1 MILEFNDKPIKL
13 PDEDKFGFNSLAETI
28 AYLISKMK
36 SPEGTV
42 IAINGP
48 WGSGKSSFINLV
60 RYHLC
65 DAAGLE
71 NATGILSR
79 LINLV
84 RRRLRNTAD
93 KDDLKIVNFKCW
105 WFRGAEALTIEFFH
119 ALYSEMKPNMS
130 RRAKKDILKLV
141 PQLLAYTSP
150 VIDSATG
157 MPGSTLMAAKSVS
170 NFIKQSE
177 TVENLHREIS
187 DALSKDTRRRYLI
200 IIDDIDR
207 LSPDEAM
214 LIFRLVKSVG
224 GLPNVMYL
232 LAYDQQVAKKIVNK
246 HYRSEEGAHYLE
258 KIVQAS
264 FDLPEPSR
272 ATLENEF
279 LARLDSVIEERE
291 FGDGDYFRNLFAE
304 MIAPEIK
311 TPRDLIRILNPL
323 KVTWPA
329 VKGEV
334 DPTEFLCLETLR
346 IKRPELYAT
355 LRANKIL
362 LTGRASENI
371 SFSAIRQLNE
381 KLSSEQ
387 CNKIFLETEP
397 PSEHERL
404 RDGLARL
411 FPRLTGAWTAV
422 NHIEFHT
429 DQDIKRRVSAPKHF
443 DTYFRF
449 SLPEDL
455 ISRDEIERL
464 IQKAND
470 FNYIQSSLLKTA
482 EIKLPDSRT
491 KATHLLYEL
500 AIRTDRIPEN
510 HIGDLLKAM
519 YAIADKLLE
528 KEEVS
533 NMVEGTVTQ
542 LNRLTHKLLI
552 DRLPLETRSE
562 VLLNACGQASLGYLS
577 SIANGAYDQHFP
589 TEGNRSKPQ
598 TECLMTE
605 AHTVE
610 VNDIALAR
618 IREAKTNGSLINCP
632 LLDRVLFLW
641 LRFDEEEVRSWI
653 SNVTG
658 NNTAVARLSMAFIGQ
673 IQEDLF
679 HNPATL
685 PSTALRGKLGH
696 VVDLDEFSSH
706 ADRASQD
713 GNLEAKDHEAL
724 RIFLEAWHKQENRN
738 NNAEAK

>member
-1 MILEFNDKPIKL
+1 MLEFNDKPIDS
-13 PDEDKFGFNSLAETI
+13 PDDDKFGFNSLAEAI
-28 AYLISKMK
+28 AKSISEMK

-48 WGSGKSSFINLV
+48 WGSGKSSLINLI
-60 RYHLC
+60 RNHLG

-71 NATGILSR
+71 NTNGILSR

-84 RRRLRNTAD
+84 PHRLCNKPD
-93 KDDLKIVNFKCW
+93 KDDLKIVNLKCW
-105 WFRGAEALTIEFFH
+105 WFRGEEALTIAFFRK
-119 ALYSEMKPNMS
+119 LYSTMKPS
-130 RRAKKDILKLV
+130 LTWRARRALSKLGQYPNLV
-141 PQLLAYTSP
+141 D
-150 VIDSATG
+150 VG
-157 MPGSTLMAAKSVS
+157 MVGKIISIIGKFFT
-170 NFIKQSE
+170 QDE
-177 TVENLHREIS
+177 TVEKLDKKIYKGLRKNSE
-187 DALSKDTRRRYLI
+187 RYLI

-207 LSPDEAM
+207 LSPDESM

-224 GLPNVMYL
+224 GLPNVIYL
-232 LAYDQQVAKKIVNK
+232 LAYDRQLTEKIVTER
-246 HYRSEEGAHYLE
+246 YPSEGPHYLE

-264 FDLPEPSR
+264 FDLPTPNR
-272 ATLENEF
+272 AMLENEF
-279 LARLDSVIEERE
+279 LTRLDNIIEERE
-291 FGDGDYFRNLFAE
+291 FGDGDYFRDLFAE

-334 DPTEFLCLETLR
+334 DATEFLCLETLR
-346 IKRPELYAT
+346 IKRPELYTT
-355 LRANKIL
+355 LRTNKIL

-429 DQDIKRRVSAPKHF
+429 DQDVKRRVSAPKHF

-470 FNYIQSSLLKTA
+470 FDYIQSSLLKTA

-528 KEEVS
+528 KEGS

-542 LNRLTHKLLI
+542 LDRLTHKLLI
-552 DRLPLETRSE
+552 DRLPLEARSE

-577 SIANGAYDQHFP
+577 RIANGAYHQHFP

-653 SNVTG
+653 SNVTD
-658 NNTAVARLSMAFIGQ
+658 NNTAVARLYSSRSSGKGIHRPNTGR
-673 IQEDLF
+673 
-679 HNPATL
+679 PL
-685 PSTALRGKLGH
+685 P
-696 VVDLDEFSSH
+696 
-706 ADRASQD
+706 
-713 GNLEAKDHEAL
+713 
-724 RIFLEAWHKQENRN
+724 
-738 NNAEAK
+738 